1 LEYESHEKLFPAL
14 DERGRN
20 VPPITCLN
28 VMAENL
34 REVAVNIYQQ
44 QLGDECSPAAVKG
57 KR

>member
-1 LEYESHEKLFPAL
+1 
-14 DERGRN
+14 
-20 VPPITCLN
+20 LN